1 MDKDI
6 DYSLYLVTNNK
17 NKTEDEFLNIIEK
30 AAKGGITMLQVREK
44 ELPLTEFLEIGK
56 KVQKIAKKYNI
67 PFIIDNNVAIAMDL
81 EADGVHVGQT
91 DIDAAEVRKVIGPD
105 MLLGVSAQ
113 TVEQAKKAE
122 NDGADYIGSG
132 AVFPSPTKPN
142 APHISLQD
150 LKNIADSVNIPV
162 VVIGGVNESNVK
174 DFKGTNIEGICV
186 VSAIMESKDPE
197 FTSENLKKEFDA
209 IK

>member
-1 MDKDI
+1 
-6 DYSLYLVTNNK
+6 
-17 NKTEDEFLNIIEK
+17 
-30 AAKGGITMLQVREK
+30 
-44 ELPLTEFLEIGK
+44 
-56 KVQKIAKKYNI
+56 
-67 PFIIDNNVAIAMDL
+67 MDL

-162 VVIGGVNESNVK
+162 VVIGGVNESNVILVVRL
-174 DFKGTNIEGICV
+174 NCSEGLVRI
-186 VSAIMESKDPE
+186 SSI
-197 FTSENLKKEFDA
+197 FTRMKLKVNDIRIPA
-209 IK
+209 DCMTI